1 MYVKTEAAGKAAHT
15 KIDHS
20 KKNMGKPKDLGLTK
34 TEQFETADS

>member
-20 KKNMGKPKDLGLTK
+20 KKNMGKPKDLGKTR
-34 TEQFETADS
+34 TEQLETADS